1 MLLKKTVVRLAS
13 TFLSTHLDH
22 VVKTLLY
29 ATGRSISSYS
39 VDPSSNEP
47 RLSHHQITN
56 KSTSCMILSQNTQ
69 LVRQV
74 TYRTF
79 ILKVFIHQMYVLKT
93 RQSTFFQ
100 LTPCLSI
107 DSGMIILFKMLCMFG
122 SSEFDSTRNGAQQN
136 STVALQS
143 YGKTKIKHQNNDS
156 IL

>member
-1 MLLKKTVVRLAS
+1 MKRRHAAEEDS
-13 TFLSTHLDH
+13 GPIGIHIFLHPLRPCSQNSPIRYWPFDLIILGGSFI
-22 VVKTLLY
+22 KR
-29 ATGRSISSYS
+29 ATS
-39 VDPSSNEP
+39 VPSSNNK
-47 RLSHHQITN
+47 QIN
-56 KSTSCMILSQNTQ
+56 LLHDFELKH
-69 LVRQV
+69 LVSAQV

-143 YGKTKIKHQNNDS
+143 YGKKKKKTSEQ
-156 IL
+156 